1 MQTITKKRRWLALLL
16 TLYSGT
22 GHLYLG
28 QIKKAFFF
36 AFTPMLLAIIGL
48 ELEVY
53 LPYSLLVLA
62 LIGLFLLLYAFVD
75 IWKSFPLESHENP
88 LYSRWYFVVL
98 FIFFTALVS
107 YGLEHLT
114 TQYSS
119 TKTFTIPS
127 HAMENTVYKGDYIIG
142 HRTKE
147 VKRGNVV
154 IFNYPLR
161 PDIFYIKRLVA
172 VGGDELVYQ
181 DKHLYVH
188 FHEGDAYINKH
199 YSADEIK
206 SFRGK
211 LWVDNPYVK
220 THKGIYYTTPQYGTA
235 FSNLIT
241 VNKHPASRYKGNM
254 TAIYIEELEGEVS
267 FQVENG
273 EKMNAFYK
281 KVDEDCYFMMGDNRD
296 NSADSRFW
304 GLVKEEYIWGVPKQ
318 VYLNLKQLNRF
329 GVRVE

>member
-114 TQYSS
+114 IQYSS

-161 PDIFYIKRLVA
+161 PDIFYIKRLIA

-211 LWVDNPYVK
+211 LWVDNPYK
-220 THKGIYYTTPQYGTA
+220 SKYLGIKYEPQHSDA
-235 FSNLIT
+235 FSNLVAVEQGLIST
-241 VNKHPASRYKGNM
+241 YKGNM
-254 TAIYIEELEGEVS
+254 SATYIEELGEVRTIL
-267 FQVENG
+267 G
-273 EKMNAFYK
+273 DKKINAFYK
-281 KVDEDCYFMMGDNRD
+281 KVDENCYYMMGDNRD

-304 GLVKEEYIWGVPKQ
+304 GLVKEKHIWGIPKQ
-318 VYLNLKQLNRF
+318 VYLNFRHFNRF